1 MLFFLLNGMK
11 SDQNKYSVYFISFIF
26 LTELSEYQMTLR
38 TDALNQKEDGILRK
52 QLESKKER
60 PKINPNSRLPME
72 SSFLPLPALKPIR
85 APKGILSPSSTNIST
100 PPNLLPASHKSNH
113 VNATSSST
121 PTLLVNSTS
130 TNSSMPTL
138 LPASPR
144 MSTLIA
150 TSSSMPTLLAASSS
164 TPSIMSPS
172 SSSNP
177 TPLATHPCTPTML
190 TTNAGNPTLLASNSN
205 IPTLLATSAT
215 TPTLIATSAMVATPC
230 HNDTSPS
237 GGRMQN
243 QFLLLLPKPTNSSSM
258 PFDQPMAIADDS
270 NYSIDMSK
278 IPEKQREKLKE
289 KINEMV
295 KAVVLKSLDPGKII
309 IAYDRT

>member
-1 MLFFLLNGMK
+1 MM
-11 SDQNKYSVYFISFIF
+11 
-26 LTELSEYQMTLR
+26 LR

-60 PKINPNSRLPME
+60 PKINPNSHLPME
-72 SSFLPLPALKPIR
+72 SSSLPLPALKPIR
-85 APKGILSPSSTNIST
+85 APKGILSPSSTKIST

-121 PTLLVNSTS
+121 PTLLVTSTS
-130 TNSSMPTL
+130 TSLLATNSSMPTL

-172 SSSNP
+172 SLSNP
-177 TPLATHPCTPTML
+177 TPLATHPSTPTIL

-243 QFLLLLPKPTNSSSM
+243 QFLLLLPKPTSSSSM